1 MHDRMDIDALGLRVR
16 RLRQERGWSV
26 LALAAGASLS
36 SRYITEVEAGRAN
49 PSLKALDQLAEAF
62 DLTLAQLLPKVR
74 AAGPRQRIERLL
86 ERRTFDELSD
96 LAREFELRF
105 EQRQRRVITLLGIR
119 GAGKSTLGRDL
130 AERLAMPFIELDD
143 LVASQAGLPVAEL
156 ISLYGESYYRQIEQ
170 RCLGDVLAQDKPVVV
185 AAGGGVVENLQSFD
199 LLLRCAL
206 SVYLSAEA
214 ETLWERVL
222 KQGDRRPMAGRD
234 TALAQLRLL
243 IVRREHLYAKAQ
255 LRVETDGRIPS
266 RLVSDLVEDIQLL
279 RADHAQLRQGS

>member
-1 MHDRMDIDALGLRVR
+1 MDIDALGLRVR

>member
-1 MHDRMDIDALGLRVR
+1 MRNRMDIDALGLRVR

-26 LALAAGASLS
+26 LALAASASLS

-185 AAGGGVVENLQSFD
+185 ATGGGVVENLQSFD

-266 RLVSDLVEDIQLL
+266 RLVSNLVEDIQLL